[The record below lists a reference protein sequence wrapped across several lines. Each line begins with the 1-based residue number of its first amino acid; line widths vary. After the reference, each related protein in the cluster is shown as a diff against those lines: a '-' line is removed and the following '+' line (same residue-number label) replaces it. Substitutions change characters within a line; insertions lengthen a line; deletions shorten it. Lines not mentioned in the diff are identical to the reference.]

1 MDIDN
6 TNWKYYFKLT
16 SDGHLS
22 ASNLLYTPTTNPEGT
37 IMCMHYCSDPDYRN
51 TDLIISED
59 VINWFF
65 NREVKFLKELSHLD
79 STPAVYEVDIKN
91 RKIFIEW
98 NKETLAQIMFDPNR
112 NLDNELP
119 NWQEQIR
126 KVLTDIKKEDC
137 WKMSLYPHSFYISKD
152 NKLKTIDFYSVV
164 PYTEQF
170 IERNIIEDIIGKD
183 GAYRFDEST
192 TSSGHIDFKK
202 FFEITV
208 TKHLEIY
215 WSNSPFG
222 EIFKEVYKNE

>member
-22 ASNLLYTPTTNPEGT
+22 ASNLLYTPTMNPEGT
-37 IMCMHYCSDPDYRN
+37 TMCMHYCSDPDYRN

-98 NKETLAQIMFDPNR
+98 NKETLAQIMFDPTR

-119 NWQEQIR
+119 NWQEQIK

>member
-1 MDIDN
+1 
-6 TNWKYYFKLT
+6 
-16 SDGHLS
+16 
-22 ASNLLYTPTTNPEGT
+22 
-37 IMCMHYCSDPDYRN
+37 MHYCSDPDYRN

-59 VINWFF
+59 VIDWFF

-79 STPAVYEVDIKN
+79 STPAVYGVDIKN